1 MPKRFA
7 HPLKIWYAYTLPSS
21 DKEHPMNTLV
31 ESTLHPTDNGKVIA
45 ILTLNNPKALNAQ
58 NLAMVQATR
67 TLLDA
72 WATDDAVAMIVIR
85 GAEDRAMC
93 AGGDIKSLYSADSGD
108 NVYDFFD
115 NEYGLMHKMHT
126 YPKPIVAWGNGI
138 VMGGGLG
145 LFCASS
151 HKVVT
156 ESTLMAMPEVSI
168 GLFPDAGASYFLP
181 RLADRLGLF
190 LGLTGMRFSGA
201 DAVDICLA
209 DYGIRHDEF
218 DRVIDTLAK
227 TEFGDDNAQNYCSV
241 SDCLLK
247 LSNSASLPK
256 GQLIKNLD
264 IISKLMTGDDLQ
276 TVDKNLHAYDGQNA
290 DIQTAI
296 DNYHYGSNIT
306 KALTWH
312 IYHTVKNA
320 EPPMSLSDIFAMETK
335 VAVNCVTKGDF
346 KEGVRA
352 LLIDK
357 DKNPQW
363 QYSSINDIPQEFIDG
378 FFN

>member
-1 MPKRFA
+1 M
-7 HPLKIWYAYTLPSS
+7 T
-21 DKEHPMNTLV
+21 ELV
-31 ESTLHPTDNGKVIA
+31 QTTLHATQNGKAIA

-58 NLAMVQATR
+58 NFDMVQAMSQH
-67 TLLDA
+67 LND
-72 WATDDAVAMIVIR
+72 WADDSQVVMVVLR
-85 GAEDRAMC
+85 GAEDRALC
-93 AGGDIKSLYSADSGD
+93 AGGDIKSLYAGD
-108 NVYDFFD
+108 KATAQAFFGE
-115 NEYGLMHKMHT
+115 EYGLMHQIHT

-156 ESTLMAMPEVSI
+156 ETTLMAMPEVSI

-181 RLADRLGLF
+181 RLANRLGLF

-201 DAVDICLA
+201 DALDICLA
-209 DYGIRHDEF
+209 DYGIRNGEF
-218 DRVIDTLAK
+218 DRVLDTLAQ
-227 TEFGDDNAQNYCSV
+227 EDFGDDNSQNYCLV

-247 LSNSASLPK
+247 LSNTASLPK

-264 IISKLMTGDDLQ
+264 TISELMTGDDLQ
-276 TVDKNLHAYDGQNA
+276 TVDKNLHAYDGQNT
-290 DIQTAI
+290 DIKTAI
-296 DNYHYGSNIT
+296 ENYQYGSNIT
-306 KALTWH
+306 KALTWQ
-312 IYHTVKNA
+312 IYHKVKNA
-320 EPPMSLSDIFAMETK
+320 QKELPLCDIFDMETK
-335 VAVNCVTKGDF
+335 VAVNCIDKGDF

-363 QYSSINDIPQEFIDG
+363 KYPSINDIPQEFIDG